1 MIPMDTNSE
10 KKTGTKVIYPE
21 LSYTLNGMLFAVHN
35 EHGQYA
41 REKQYGDAFE
51 QKLRE
56 VDMPY
61 KRELAI
67 GNSGNIVDFLVADKV
82 LIEFKAKRLLLRE
95 DYYQA
100 QRYLQETGC
109 KLCILANFRSKHLKP
124 VRVVRIDT
132 QNRNKYLHS

>member
-1 MIPMDTNSE
+1 MDTNGE
-10 KKTGTKVIYPE
+10 GVKNTKVIYPE
-21 LSYTLNGMLFAVHN
+21 LSYTLNGILFAVHN
-35 EHGQYA
+35 ERGQYA

-56 VDMPY
+56 IGMPY

-67 GNSGNIVDFLVADKV
+67 NNSGNVVDFLVDGKI

-100 QRYLQETGC
+100 QRYLQETGF
-109 KLCILANFRSKHLKP
+109 KLCILVNFRDKYLKP
-124 VRVVRIDT
+124 VRIVRIDT
-132 QNRNKYLHS
+132 ENKKKHTHS